1 MLAAATAVA
10 PTLLRR
16 SKALGVGYAAA
27 TCWACFGMQHGDSC
41 AVVKQVAA
49 VGGGVVAV
57 ATALTLAFGSAS
69 VPAPD
74 DPDAKP
80 LSGDKTFL

>member
-1 MLAAATAVA
+1 
-10 PTLLRR
+10 
-16 SKALGVGYAAA
+16 
-27 TCWACFGMQHGDSC
+27 MQHGDSC
-41 AVVKQVAA
+41 EDVKQVAA